1 VLLRFSGGRGFV
13 KVPSCLLAC
22 LTGKD
27 GRDDELLVFRERSD
41 QLFCLGRGLERVI
54 RLTRRPLP
62 CSALSETKRDFLYG
76 REAKYCRKMLLYLN
90 KIGEF

>member
-1 VLLRFSGGRGFV
+1 MLLRFSGGRGFV

-62 CSALSETKRDFLYG
+62 CSALSETNRFSKWKESLHLQICEVNYG
-76 REAKYCRKMLLYLN
+76 A
-90 KIGEF
+90 